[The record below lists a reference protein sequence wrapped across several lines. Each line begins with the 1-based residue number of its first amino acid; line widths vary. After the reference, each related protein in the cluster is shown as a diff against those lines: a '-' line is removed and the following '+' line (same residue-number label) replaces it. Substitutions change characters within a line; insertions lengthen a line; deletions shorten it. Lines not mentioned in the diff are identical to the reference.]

1 MPSAESA
8 EGTAAEAGDEA
19 LEGEAQDIRDNLIAG
34 GAEILAEYPLGVLS
48 LSEAGARKL
57 VAACAVGESS
67 DGSVI
72 AAFPGKCWN
81 RAAAK
86 RVIGLDLVRKVSTVR
101 VKCADPENRGQAL
114 DSDLRICLGLLTTE
128 GEAAFDFVRD
138 FEEDIDIDYPFGPPD
153 QPELLPHGEALAEL
167 AKNTFEF
174 LTGESAPP
182 ENPTTSAGAG
192 AQGVEERL
200 GRLEGCFLSIQEDLK
215 KLVGSRAESGT
226 APPHVEAGAPSSAP
240 IRASAKRAPGPDL
253 SGMDQ
258 SVVKAALDSGIEMKH
273 IEEMGK
279 FLRSQRPMEDEP
291 RASAKTR
298 FARRTRTVEDDL
310 DDEDPEDEN
319 EEAVAEGTDPIHA
332 AVSKLTAIAA
342 QLAEGKKKDSSLDA
356 LLDGSG
362 SADSSTTTA
371 GSRKSAAALRALK
384 ERLRSQP
391 RELSKVIDRNMSAD
405 FSLRSSMPG
414 SSQIPVSCRAWLE
427 SRSRVQ
433 HYPSTISFLWI
444 IAGIG
449 DALREERHEEAYLRC
464 LLGLAAG
471 DQLSIDRGN
480 WNDPPPFPAFA
491 THTLPAGAEVP
502 FTKLV
507 DARWMEIFM
516 ARLRDV
522 DLYLESRRKL
532 ASGPGAGARRGE
544 DGGAPPGRPEI
555 EETPAAPPR
564 KPLKGSKGKG
574 RDSKG
579 AATSEE
585 K

>member
-291 RASAKTR
+291 RASAKPGLPAGPGRWKTTSTTR
-298 FARRTRTVEDDL
+298 TQRTRTRR
-310 DDEDPEDEN
+310 PSPR
-319 EEAVAEGTDPIHA
+319 APTRSTRRSRSSRP
-332 AVSKLTAIAA
+332 S
-342 QLAEGKKKDSSLDA
+342 QLNLRKARRRIQVWMH
-356 LLDGSG
+356 
-362 SADSSTTTA
+362 SSTDLVQQTA
-371 GSRKSAAALRALK
+371 RRP
-384 ERLRSQP
+384 QP
-391 RELSKVIDRNMSAD
+391 
-405 FSLRSSMPG
+405 
-414 SSQIPVSCRAWLE
+414 
-427 SRSRVQ
+427 
-433 HYPSTISFLWI
+433 
-444 IAGIG
+444 
-449 DALREERHEEAYLRC
+449 
-464 LLGLAAG
+464 
-471 DQLSIDRGN
+471 
-480 WNDPPPFPAFA
+480 
-491 THTLPAGAEVP
+491 GAE
-502 FTKLV
+502 K
-507 DARWMEIFM
+507 AQ
-516 ARLRDV
+516 
-522 DLYLESRRKL
+522 RRCEL
-532 ASGPGAGARRGE
+532 
-544 DGGAPPGRPEI
+544 
-555 EETPAAPPR
+555 
-564 KPLKGSKGKG
+564 
-574 RDSKG
+574 
-579 AATSEE
+579 
-585 K
+585 